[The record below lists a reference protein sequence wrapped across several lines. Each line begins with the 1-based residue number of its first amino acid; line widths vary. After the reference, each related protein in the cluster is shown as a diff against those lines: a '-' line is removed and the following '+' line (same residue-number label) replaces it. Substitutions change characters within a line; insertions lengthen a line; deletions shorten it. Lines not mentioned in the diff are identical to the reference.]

1 MTAVDVAAPR
11 PTRRR
16 DLSIESLR
24 GLAIVLMVAGHVIGG
39 DGSRGMTVADDSLW
53 RWSYVF
59 LEDIRMP
66 LFAALS
72 GFVYAFRPVS
82 TSAGYGRMVTGKVR
96 RLLVP
101 LVTVGTA
108 FFVLQTVVP
117 GTNVSGSASEIW
129 RVYLYGTGHFWFLQA
144 IFLIFLAVGVLDLL
158 GLLRRRRSWIVA
170 VAASSVLYVAV
181 LLPEA
186 WDVFSVNGAIRLL
199 PFFLLGYGVH
209 RFVANPPPLGLLV
222 PTAAAFVAVYALRV
236 LDIAGVVDLVGA
248 GERASRIAVGLAATL
263 LLLLMR
269 DRIRVGFL
277 AWLGP
282 FAFAIYLLHVFGS
295 AAARLAL
302 GRAGIDGEIV
312 VFVVCML
319 AALGLP
325 ILFEV
330 TLGRIRWVSW
340 AFLGQK
346 PWKPRPKARPSDGP
360 AEPADEAAPRHPSP
374 EPADSAA
381 PPHPSPDPA
390 RQQER
395 A

>member
-1 MTAVDVAAPR
+1 MTAVGTTTVRRTA
-11 PTRRR
+11 RRR

-39 DGSRGMTVADDSLW
+39 DATRGMTVADDSAW
-53 RWSYVF
+53 RLSYVF

-82 TSAGYGRMVTGKVR
+82 TRTGYGRMVTGKVR

-108 FFVLQTVVP
+108 FFILQSFVP
-117 GTNVSGSASEIW
+117 GTNVAGSPSEIW
-129 RVYLYGTGHFWFLQA
+129 RVYVYGTGHFWFLQA
-144 IFLIFLAVGVLDLL
+144 IFLIFLAVGLLDLW
-158 GLLRRRRSWIVA
+158 GLLRTRRAWLIA
-170 VAASSVLYVAV
+170 VAATALLYVAV

-209 RFVANPPPLGLLV
+209 RYVANPAPVGLIASIAV
-222 PTAAAFVAVYALRV
+222 AFVVVYALRV
-236 LDIAGVVDLVGA
+236 FDIVDVLAITGA

-263 LLLLMR
+263 LLLLVR
-269 DRIRVGFL
+269 DWIRVGAL
-277 AWLGP
+277 AWLGQ

-302 GRAGIDGEIV
+302 GRIGVDGELA
-312 VFVVCML
+312 VFVVCMI

-325 ILFEV
+325 VLFEV
-330 TLGRIRWVSW
+330 TLGRIGWVSW

-346 PWKPRPKARPSDGP
+346 PWKPRVQTRGG
-360 AEPADEAAPRHPSP
+360 AEGRT
-374 EPADSAA
+374 
-381 PPHPSPDPA
+381 
-390 RQQER
+390 QER
-395 A
+395 V

>member
-1 MTAVDVAAPR
+1 MTAVGTAASPR
-11 PTRRR
+11 TAIRR
-16 DLSIESLR
+16 DLAIESLR

-39 DGSRGMTVADDSLW
+39 DATRGMTVADDSPW
-53 RWSYVF
+53 RLSYVF

-82 TSAGYGRMVTGKVR
+82 TSPGYGRMVTGKVR

-108 FFVLQTVVP
+108 FFLLQSMVP
-117 GTNVSGSASEIW
+117 GTNGAGAPSEIW
-129 RVYLYGTGHFWFLQA
+129 RVYVYGTGHFWFLQA
-144 IFLIFLAVGVLDLL
+144 IFLIFLAVGLLDLW
-158 GLLRRRRSWIVA
+158 GLLRTRRNWIIA
-170 VAASSVLYVAV
+170 VAATSVLYVLV
-181 LLPEA
+181 LLPDA

-209 RFVANPPPLGLLV
+209 RYVPNPAPAGIILP
-222 PTAAAFVAVYALRV
+222 VAVVFVGAYVLRV
-236 LDIAGVVDLVGA
+236 LEIVGA
-248 GERASRIAVGLAATL
+248 VDPADAAERASRIAVGLAATL
-263 LLLLMR
+263 LLLLVR
-269 DRIRVGFL
+269 NWIRVGFL
-277 AWLGP
+277 AWLGQ

-302 GRAGIDGEIV
+302 GRFGIDGELP
-312 VFVVCML
+312 VFVVCMV

-346 PWKPRPKARPSDGP
+346 PWRARSS
-360 AEPADEAAPRHPSP
+360 APG
-374 EPADSAA
+374 
-381 PPHPSPDPA
+381 DPA
-390 RQQER
+390 AGRVREG